1 MVLVLTLTMFCV
13 KILVKSER
21 YLEKKDTVFPYV
33 TGFRDLR
40 NCRFF
45 DDFKALNEY
54 FQSNFRCKCSFGTR
68 MYENKLQIAFKVRIS
83 AIISEICLQV
93 IWCRVIKFSV
103 FFPC

>member
-1 MVLVLTLTMFCV
+1 MFCIQ
-13 KILVKSER
+13 ILEKSEQN
-21 YLEKKDTVFPYV
+21 LEKKDTVFPYV
-33 TGFRDLR
+33 TGFRNLR

-45 DDFKALNEY
+45 YDSKALNEY
-54 FQSNFRCKCSFGTR
+54 FKSNFRCKCSFGAR
-68 MYENKLQIAFKVRIS
+68 MYEYKLQIAFKVRIS

>member
-1 MVLVLTLTMFCV
+1 MVLVLTLNVFCV
-13 KILVKSER
+13 QILVKSER

-54 FQSNFRCKCSFGTR
+54 FQSNFRCKCSFGAR
-68 MYENKLQIAFKVRIS
+68 IYENKLQIAFMVRIS
-83 AIISEICLQV
+83 AIISEICL
-93 IWCRVIKFSV
+93 
-103 FFPC
+103 

>member
-1 MVLVLTLTMFCV
+1 MVLVLTLNMFCV
-13 KILVKSER
+13 QILVKSKR

-54 FQSNFRCKCSFGTR
+54 FQSKFRLKCSLDAR
-68 MYENKLQIAFKVRIS
+68 IYEKKLQIAFKVRIS
-83 AIISEICLQV
+83 AIILEICL
-93 IWCRVIKFSV
+93 
-103 FFPC
+103 